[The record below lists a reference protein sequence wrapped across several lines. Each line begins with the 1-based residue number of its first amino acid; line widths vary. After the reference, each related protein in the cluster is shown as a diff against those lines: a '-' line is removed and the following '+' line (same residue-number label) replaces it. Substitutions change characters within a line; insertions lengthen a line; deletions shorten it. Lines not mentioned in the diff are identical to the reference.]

1 MRVPGLA
8 VVTLVAAIGI
18 GGVGPGRAEAQAA
31 DQRELAAIRVKLDEI
46 ATLLKQFVQQS
57 TRQDR
62 AVLLSQR
69 LETAERRLI
78 ALEDRLQ
85 RRTTER
91 DRANGEAAQGRN
103 SLQALAE
110 MAKLDASGSAA
121 EALQKENTRLQL
133 DLDRRTT
140 DAQRLAG
147 EVTDLEALVAQR
159 RTQVAQLEQA
169 LDQLLIAR

>member
-1 MRVPGLA
+1 MKVRGVAGMALA
-8 VVTLVAAIGI
+8 VALGV
-18 GGVGPGRAEAQAA
+18 GGVGLGRAEAQAA
-31 DQRELAAIRVKLDEI
+31 NQPELTAIRVKLDEI

-85 RRTTER
+85 RRATER
-91 DRANGEAAQGRN
+91 DHAQGEAAQARN

-110 MAKLDASGSAA
+110 MAKLDPSGSAA
-121 EALQKENTRLQL
+121 DALQKENVRLQS

-159 RTQVAQLEQA
+159 RAQVAQLESA